1 MRKIL
6 ISTVHHPNIMNS
18 ELIDVINHLKKYFD
32 NIYLSVSIVTSQ
44 NIRDRFKENNI
55 NFITIPAQGAADAR
69 RKVLTFAL
77 THEKDDC
84 LYLYCDFDKIITAI
98 LNTRDEFVTFIDN
111 LEIENGYQ
119 IIGRDWATFSTYPD
133 TWTETEQITNKVA
146 ADILKISNLDILAG
160 CCAFNSKIGK
170 TIIQNSKEILTDVE
184 WPLICNQQNIELNYV
199 SVSFLIFEYKYN
211 QGRNDYNWQ
220 GYIPRLKLALQALR
234 IFKKYDF

>member
-1 MRKIL
+1 
-6 ISTVHHPNIMNS
+6 MNS

-133 TWTETEQITNKVA
+133 TWTET
-146 ADILKISNLDILAG
+146 
-160 CCAFNSKIGK
+160 
-170 TIIQNSKEILTDVE
+170 
-184 WPLICNQQNIELNYV
+184 
-199 SVSFLIFEYKYN
+199 
-211 QGRNDYNWQ
+211 
-220 GYIPRLKLALQALR
+220 
-234 IFKKYDF
+234 

>member
-18 ELIDVINHLKKYFD
+18 ELINVINHLKKCFH
-32 NIYLSVSIVTSQ
+32 NIYLSVSTVTSE
-44 NIRDRFKENNI
+44 NIRDSFKENNI
-55 NFITIPAQGAADAR
+55 NFITIPAHGAADAR
-69 RKVLTFAL
+69 RKVLAFVLA
-77 THEKDDC
+77 HEKEDC
-84 LYLYCDFDKIITAI
+84 TYLYCDFDKIITAI
-98 LNTRDEFVTFIDN
+98 LNRRDEFITFIDN
-111 LEIENGYQ
+111 LEVENEYQ
-119 IIGRDWATFSTYPD
+119 IIGRDYAAFLAYPD

-146 ADILKISNLDILAG
+146 ANVLKISHLDILAR

-170 TIIQNSKEILTDVE
+170 TIIQNSKEILTDAE
-184 WPLICNQQNIELNYV
+184 WPLICNQQNIELKYV

-234 IFKKYDF
+234 IFKNYDF